1 MNTMQQDDS
10 VFATLLAQVQ
20 NAQPVAAGVDRRS
33 SATRS
38 SR

>member
-20 NAQPVAAGVDRRS
+20 NAQPLAKEDYFI
-33 SATRS
+33 
-38 SR
+38 